1 MNNNKKCIPIYGRL
15 SQSGGSGSG
24 SGGGG
29 GIIPIGTK
37 EINITENGTTEYDVT
52 PYAKAAVTV
61 DVQKTGSKDIDI
73 TANGTTT
80 ENVQDVGSVNINV
93 NVPTEK
99 PTGSKAF
106 EFTQN
111 GEYPTDVADIAT
123 ANISVNVPTE
133 TPTGSKALTYTANGT
148 YSEDVA
154 AVATADIEV
163 NVPQPAGSTIINVNA
178 NGESDHDVTDYAT
191 AHVVV
196 DVPKPTAKKTVNIVA
211 NGTTTEDVADFGSV
225 DINVNVSGGGD
236 ESKNILDALISGSG
250 SIDTLTSDVRTLRN
264 SAFSNVENVKNYVF
278 PNLERVPASA
288 FSSTTMDSISLPYAY
303 SFYTNAFSRS
313 GVHVISAPQVVT
325 IMPYALDNCHI
336 LEEVSFPEC
345 IRVDGY
351 AFRYSNSLVSISLPK
366 ATNVNQSSFNNL
378 TVLKK
383 LILGECDMQ
392 SGYCTDCS
400 ALEVLFVD
408 PPTEIFLPS
417 LKKSLIMRNI
427 KNVPRLL
434 GVTSPTNTPTGIYV
448 PDSLVEDFKT
458 ASNWSEYADRIKPV
472 SEYIDE

>member
-1 MNNNKKCIPIYGRL
+1 MNNNKKCIPLYGRL

-24 SGGGG
+24 GGG
-29 GIIPIGTK
+29 GIIPTGTK

-52 PYAKAAVTV
+52 PYATAAVTV

-111 GEYPTDVADIAT
+111 GEYPTDVDDIAT

-225 DINVNVSGGGD
+225 DIVVNVSSGGD
-236 ESKNILDALISGSG
+236 ESKKILDAFISGSG
-250 SIDTLTSDVRTLRN
+250 SIDTLTSDVSMLRKTVFN
-264 SAFSNVENVKNYVF
+264 AVKNVNNYVF
-278 PNLERVPASA
+278 PNLEIIPFAAFAS
-288 FSSTTMDSISLPYAY
+288 SSA
-303 SFYTNAFSRS
+303 
-313 GVHVISAPQVVT
+313 HVISAPKVAT
-325 IMPYALDNCHI
+325 IEQHALDNCK
-336 LEEVSFPEC
+336 L
-345 IRVDGY
+345 
-351 AFRYSNSLVSISLPK
+351 
-366 ATNVNQSSFNNL
+366 
-378 TVLKK
+378 LKK
-383 LILGECDMQ
+383 LILGECNMQ
-392 SGYCTDCS
+392 SSDCVGCS

-408 PPTEIFLPS
+408 PPTEIYLPF

-434 GVTSPTNTPTGIYV
+434 GVTSSTDTPIGIYV
-448 PDSLVEDFKT
+448 PDDLVDAFKAAT
-458 ASNWSEYADRIKPV
+458 NWSEYADHIKPV
-472 SEYIDE
+472 SEYVES

>member
-1 MNNNKKCIPIYGRL
+1 MNNNNKCIPLYGRL

-24 SGGGG
+24 GG
-29 GIIPIGTK
+29 GIIPVGTK
-37 EINITENGTTEYDVT
+37 EINITENGMTEYDVT
-52 PYAKAAVTV
+52 LYAKAAVNV

-163 NVPQPAGSTIINVNA
+163 NVPQPSGSTTINVNA

-211 NGTTTEDVADFGSV
+211 NGTTTEDVADYGSV
-225 DINVNVSGGGD
+225 DITVNVAVGGD
-236 ESKNILDALISGSG
+236 ESKNILDAIISGSG
-250 SIDTLTSDVRTLRN
+250 SIDTFTSDVSTLRPAVFN
-264 SAFSNVENVKNYVF
+264 TVKNVKNYVF
-278 PNLERVPASA
+278 PNLEIVPFAA
-288 FSSTTMDSISLPYAY
+288 FSSSKMDSISLPYAN
-303 SFYTNAFSRS
+303 SFSENAFLRS
-313 GVHVISAPQVVT
+313 DVHVISAPKVAT
-325 IMPYALDNCHI
+325 IMKHALDNC
-336 LEEVSFPEC
+336 
-345 IRVDGY
+345 
-351 AFRYSNSLVSISLPK
+351 
-366 ATNVNQSSFNNL
+366 T
-378 TVLKK
+378 TLKK
-383 LILGECDMQ
+383 LILGECNMQ
-392 SGYCTDCS
+392 SGYCYGCG

-408 PPTEIFLPS
+408 PPTEIYLPF

-434 GVTSPTNTPTGIYV
+434 GVTSHTDTPIGIYV

-472 SEYIDE
+472 SEYVDEQSEV

>member
-1 MNNNKKCIPIYGRL
+1 MDNKKCIPLYGRL

-24 SGGGG
+24 GGG
-29 GIIPIGTK
+29 GIIPTGTK

-52 PYAKAAVTV
+52 PYAKAAVNV

-99 PTGSKAF
+99 PTGSKSF

-163 NVPQPAGSTIINVNA
+163 NVPQPSGSTTINVNA

-196 DVPKPTAKKTVNIVA
+196 DVPKPTAKKTVEITE

-225 DINVNVSGGGD
+225 DIVVNVAGQATDDWKDIFEKCIAGERQTLSEWTLNSSKIRPYAFQNTYLPETVTFPNATEVGNFAFAD
-236 ESKNILDALISGSG
+236 TNRIVTLNFNAAETFKSAAIYYSSVVTINAESLKTIERQGLYGCSKLT
-250 SIDTLTSDVRTLRN
+250 TLNAPNVTTLATGAIYYL
-264 SAFSNVENVKNYVF
+264 SSVTELYF
-278 PNLERVPASA
+278 PNLVNLGSQAISWMEVLTKLTLGDVCIQPSSFERLMLQVLDVKTSSSIYIPTTLSQALIIRDITAVP
-288 FSSTTMDSISLPYAY
+288 TMDNTVAELKD
-303 SFYTNAFSRS
+303 T
-313 GVHVISAPQVVT
+313 
-325 IMPYALDNCHI
+325 L
-336 LEEVSFPEC
+336 
-345 IRVDGY
+345 
-351 AFRYSNSLVSISLPK
+351 
-366 ATNVNQSSFNNL
+366 NV
-378 TVLKK
+378 
-383 LILGECDMQ
+383 
-392 SGYCTDCS
+392 
-400 ALEVLFVD
+400 
-408 PPTEIFLPS
+408 
-417 LKKSLIMRNI
+417 
-427 KNVPRLL
+427 
-434 GVTSPTNTPTGIYV
+434 YV
-448 PDSLVEDFKT
+448 PDDLVDAFKAAT
-458 ASNWSEYADRIKPV
+458 NWSEFGDRIKPLSTYV
-472 SEYIDE
+472 EA

>member
-1 MNNNKKCIPIYGRL
+1 MDNKKCIPLYGRL
-15 SQSGGSGSG
+15 SQSGCSG

-52 PYAKAAVTV
+52 PYAKASVNV

-99 PTGSKAF
+99 PTGSKA
-106 EFTQN
+106 
-111 GEYPTDVADIAT
+111 
-123 ANISVNVPTE
+123 
-133 TPTGSKALTYTANGT
+133 LTYTANGT

-163 NVPQPAGSTIINVNA
+163 NVPQPAGSTTINVNE

-225 DINVNVSGGGD
+225 DIVVNVSSGGD

-250 SIDTLTSDVRTLRN
+250 SIDTLTSDVSTLRR
-264 SAFSNVENVKNYVF
+264 AVFNVVQNVNNYVF
-278 PNLERVPASA
+278 PNLKIMPFAVFSGSSA
-288 FSSTTMDSISLPYAY
+288 
-303 SFYTNAFSRS
+303 
-313 GVHVISAPQVVT
+313 HVISAPKVDT
-325 IMPYALDNCHI
+325 IMQHAVENCK
-336 LEEVSFPEC
+336 S
-345 IRVDGY
+345 
-351 AFRYSNSLVSISLPK
+351 
-366 ATNVNQSSFNNL
+366 
-378 TVLKK
+378 LKK
-383 LILGECDMQ
+383 LILGECNMQ
-392 SGYCTDCS
+392 SSDCVGCS
-400 ALEVLFVD
+400 ELEVLFVD
-408 PPTEIFLPS
+408 PPTEIYLPS

-427 KNVPRLL
+427 TNVPRLL
-434 GVTSPTNTPTGIYV
+434 GVTSSTNTPTGIYV
-448 PDSLVEDFKT
+448 PDDLVDAFKAAT
-458 ASNWSEYADRIKPV
+458 NWSEYADRIKPV
-472 SEYIDE
+472 SEYVES